1 MLLSLRTCYRCEWQC
16 STGPWSHSNLD
27 TWARVDTGTGALLS
41 QLRCVRSLLIMVA
54 WWQQRCFRSPV
65 RQGDSG
71 ACHGK
76 PILLPDNILGHP
88 VRLADY
94 YIPITW
100 TMNNNIITLDT
111 IEWGPHRFPVKIHF
125 IFIASFFSKDIQ
137 WSLMIISLYEDV
149 KKCHCCWIL
158 NPGVAPN

>member
-1 MLLSLRTCYRCEWQC
+1 MFESLPNVIGWCLVLCVCYY
-16 STGPWSHSNLD
+16 HS
-27 TWARVDTGTGALLS
+27 ARVIDVSDNVLLVRGHTPTWTPELEWILGPTGALLS

-111 IEWGPHRFPVKIHF
+111 IEWGPRRFPVKIHF

-137 WSLMIISLYEDV
+137 
-149 KKCHCCWIL
+149 
-158 NPGVAPN
+158 